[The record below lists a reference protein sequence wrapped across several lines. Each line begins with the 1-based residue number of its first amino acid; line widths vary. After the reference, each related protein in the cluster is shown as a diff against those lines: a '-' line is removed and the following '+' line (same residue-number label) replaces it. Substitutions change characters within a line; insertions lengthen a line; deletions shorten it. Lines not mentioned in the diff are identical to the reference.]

1 MTITAP
7 PSFLQSKIGGFPRP
21 FWVLFGG
28 TIVNRLGTMVEPF
41 FGIYLTQSRGMSLA
55 VTGLVL
61 SVFGAGSLLSQPL
74 AGWLADRVGRR
85 GTLTGGMFA
94 SAATMLALGYST
106 SVQGIVAGM
115 FVLGV
120 VVDAYRPASQALV
133 ADLVSPEDRPRAFGL
148 LFWGLNL
155 GFSIAMITGGR
166 LAEAGFLW
174 LFWINAITCVLF
186 GILVWRAIPETRPAV
201 TASSGGFR
209 EVFAD
214 RLMLAFVAVNLAYTC
229 VYLQA
234 FYTLPLAM
242 AGLGTS
248 AYGWAMAVNGLLI
261 VFVQPL
267 TNNWLARR
275 DHSVV
280 LAAGFVI
287 VGVGFAL
294 TVFASTALGFSLTI
308 AVWTLGEILTA
319 GMGGAI
325 VAALSPPHLR
335 GRYSG
340 LYGFSWSVG
349 ALITPLLGTRLLA
362 ISPAVLWLSV
372 GALGLVA
379 ALGQLALAPAI
390 RRRAR
395 LVVGP

>member
-1 MTITAP
+1 MTVTAP
-7 PSFLQSKIGGFPRP
+7 PTFLKSKIGGFPRA

-28 TIVNRLGTMVEPF
+28 TVVNRLGTMVEPF
-41 FGIYLTQSRGMSLA
+41 FGIYLTQARGMSLA

-74 AGWLADRVGRR
+74 AGWLADRFGRR
-85 GTLTGGMFA
+85 VTLTGGMLA

-106 SVQGIVAGM
+106 SVQGIAAGM

-133 ADLVSPEDRPRAFGL
+133 ADLVSPQDRPRAFGL

-155 GFSIAMITGGR
+155 GFSVAMITGGW

-174 LFWINAITCVLF
+174 LFWINAVTCTIF
-186 GILVWRAIPETRPAV
+186 GVLVWRAIPETRPA
-201 TASSGGFR
+201 ASQRQGGFR
-209 EVFAD
+209 EVFRD
-214 RLMLAFVAVNLAYTC
+214 RLMIAFVAMNLAYTC

-242 AGLGTS
+242 KDLGTS

-267 TNNWLARR
+267 TNTWLARR
-275 DHSVV
+275 DNSNV
-280 LAAGFVI
+280 LATGFAI
-287 VGVGFAL
+287 VGLGFAL
-294 TVFASTALGFSLTI
+294 TVFASTAFEFSLTV

-319 GMGGAI
+319 GMSGAI
-325 VAALSPPHLR
+325 VATLAPAHLR

-349 ALITPLLGTRLLA
+349 ALITPLIGTQLLA
-362 ISPAVLWLSV
+362 VGPAVLWSSA
-372 GALGLVA
+372 GALGIVA

-390 RRRAR
+390 RRRSQ
-395 LVVGP
+395 LVTAP

>member
-1 MTITAP
+1 
-7 PSFLQSKIGGFPRP
+7 
-21 FWVLFGG
+21 VLFGG
-28 TIVNRLGTMVEPF
+28 TVVNRLGTMVEPF
-41 FGIYLTQSRGMSLA
+41 FGIYLTQARGMSLA

-74 AGWLADRVGRR
+74 AGWLADRFGRR
-85 GTLTGGMFA
+85 VTLTGGMLA

-155 GFSIAMITGGR
+155 GFSVAMITGGW

-174 LFWINAITCVLF
+174 LFWINAITCTIF
-186 GILVWRAIPETRPAV
+186 GVLVWRAIPETRPA
-201 TASSGGFR
+201 AAQRQGGFR
-209 EVFAD
+209 EVFRD
-214 RLMLAFVAVNLAYTC
+214 RLMLAFVTMNLAYTC

-242 AGLGTS
+242 RDLGTS

-267 TNNWLARR
+267 TNTWLARR
-275 DHSVV
+275 DQSNV
-280 LAAGFVI
+280 LAAGFAI
-287 VGVGFAL
+287 VGLGFAL
-294 TVFASTALGFSLTI
+294 TVFASTALGFSLTVV
-308 AVWTLGEILTA
+308 VWTLGEILTA

-325 VAALSPPHLR
+325 VASLAPAHLR

-349 ALITPLLGTRLLA
+349 ALITPLIGTRLLEVG
-362 ISPAVLWLSV
+362 PAVLWSSV
-372 GALGLVA
+372 GALGVVA

-390 RRRAR
+390 RRRSR
-395 LVVGP
+395 LVTAP

>member
-1 MTITAP
+1 M
-7 PSFLQSKIGGFPRP
+7 
-21 FWVLFGG
+21 LFGG
-28 TIVNRLGTMVEPF
+28 TVVNRLGTMVEPF
-41 FGIYLTQSRGMSLA
+41 FGIYLTQARGMSLA

-85 GTLTGGMFA
+85 ATLTGGMLA

-106 SVQGIVAGM
+106 SVPGIVAGM

-133 ADLVSPEDRPRAFGL
+133 ADLVSPVDRPRAFGL

-155 GFSIAMITGGR
+155 GFSIAMITGGW

-174 LFWINAITCVLF
+174 LFWINAVTCTVF
-186 GILVWRAIPETRPAV
+186 GVLVWRAIPETRPE
-201 TASSGGFR
+201 ASAHEGGGFR
-209 EVFAD
+209 EMFKD
-214 RLMLAFVAVNLAYTC
+214 RLMLAFVTVNLAYTC

-234 FYTLPLAM
+234 FFTLPLAM
-242 AGLGTS
+242 KDLGTS
-248 AYGWAMAVNGLLI
+248 AYGWVMAVNGLVI

-267 TNNWLARR
+267 TNGWLARR
-275 DHSVV
+275 DPSTV
-280 LAAGFVI
+280 LAAGFAI
-287 VGVGFAL
+287 VGLGFAL
-294 TVFASTALGFSLTI
+294 TVFASTALGFGLTV
-308 AVWTLGEILTA
+308 AVWTSGEILTA

-325 VAALSPPHLR
+325 VASLAPPHLR

-349 ALITPLLGTRLLA
+349 SLITPLFGTRLLEA
-362 ISPAVLWLSV
+362 GPVVLWSCV
-372 GALGLVA
+372 GALGVVA
-379 ALGQLALAPAI
+379 ALGQLALGPAI
-390 RRRAR
+390 RRRSR
-395 LVVGP
+395 LVTAP

>member
-7 PSFLQSKIGGFPRP
+7 PTFLQSKIGGFPRP

-28 TIVNRLGTMVEPF
+28 TVVNRLGTMVEPF
-41 FGIYLTQSRGMSLA
+41 FGIYLTQARGMSLA

-74 AGWLADRVGRR
+74 AGWLADRLGRR
-85 GTLTGGMFA
+85 VTLTGGMLA

-155 GFSIAMITGGR
+155 GFSVAMITGGW

-174 LFWINAITCVLF
+174 LFWINAVTCTIF
-186 GILVWRAIPETRPAV
+186 GVLVWRAIPETRPA
-201 TASSGGFR
+201 ASQRQGGFR
-209 EVFAD
+209 EVFRD
-214 RLMLAFVAVNLAYTC
+214 RLMVAFVAMNLAYTC

-242 AGLGTS
+242 KDLGTS

-267 TNNWLARR
+267 TNTWLARR
-275 DHSVV
+275 DNSNV
-280 LAAGFVI
+280 LAAGFAI
-287 VGVGFAL
+287 VGLGFAL
-294 TVFASTALGFSLTI
+294 TVFASTAFGFSLTV

-325 VAALSPPHLR
+325 VAALAPAHLR

-349 ALITPLLGTRLLA
+349 ALITPLLGTRLLEVG
-362 ISPAVLWLSV
+362 PAVLWSSV
-372 GALGLVA
+372 GTLGLVA

-390 RRRAR
+390 RRRS
-395 LVVGP
+395 LC